1 MPDLVIHWDT
11 DLERRIGRLPGVA
24 PLVQAAAAN
33 VGGRAM
39 QLANRAEDRRAGAY
53 ARSLHIRHGMDS
65 SGRWAAVVAT
75 RHAVVLEYGWTHY
88 ITRKSYRGK
97 KILTRALR
105 ESRVAGAE

>member
-1 MPDLVIHWDT
+1 MADLVIHWDP
-11 DLERRIGRLPGVA
+11 DLEQKLSRLPGVS
-24 PLVQAAAAN
+24 PLVTAAAQR

-88 ITRKSYRGK
+88 RTGKSYRGK

-105 ESRVAGAE
+105 ESQVSGAD